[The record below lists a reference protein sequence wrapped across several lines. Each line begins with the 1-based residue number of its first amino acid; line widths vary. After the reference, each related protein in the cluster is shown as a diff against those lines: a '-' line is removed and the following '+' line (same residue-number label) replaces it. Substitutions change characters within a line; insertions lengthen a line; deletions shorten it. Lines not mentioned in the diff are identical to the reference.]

1 MLHYRN
7 LPIVY
12 RNDLEKSQIKR
23 FEKSIRFRLPITVHR
38 RKTVLAQ
45 PKLILPKTTFMEL
58 A

>member
-23 FEKSIRFRLPITVHR
+23 FEKSIRFRIPITVHL
-38 RKTVLAQ
+38 RKTVLA
-45 PKLILPKTTFMEL
+45 
-58 A
+58 